1 MILLENAFVYSLE
14 EAAITVCLFP
24 CVYVHGLTRTLYFQL
39 DESVWKAVE
48 RLGNSRLG
56 NSRPQTETQAAAG
69 LVP

>member
-1 MILLENAFVYSLE
+1 L
-14 EAAITVCLFP
+14 P